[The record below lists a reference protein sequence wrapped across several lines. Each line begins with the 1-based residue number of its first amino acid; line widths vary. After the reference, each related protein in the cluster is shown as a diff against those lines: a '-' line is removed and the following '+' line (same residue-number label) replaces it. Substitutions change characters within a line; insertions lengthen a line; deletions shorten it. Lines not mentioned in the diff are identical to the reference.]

1 MKIAVI
7 TGAAGGI
14 GYATVEKFVG
24 EGFAVAAMDLVP
36 AEKAAEKMARF
47 GGKVTYF
54 VGDLSDSD
62 SRRTFVEAVYEKY
75 GHVDVLVNVAGV
87 APRQRNDILHM
98 TEESYD
104 WVMGINAKG
113 TFFLTQLFANRM
125 IEQPEK
131 DGVRG
136 YIVNI
141 SSMSAYT
148 SSTNRGEYCIS
159 KAGVS
164 MITTLFADRLA
175 EYGIIVNEIRP
186 GIIMTGM
193 TETVKAKYDHLIND
207 VGILPIK
214 RWGQPEDIA
223 RAVYALASGAFG
235 YTTGQSVDVDGGFHI
250 QRL

>member
-14 GYATVEKFVG
+14 GYATVEKFVS
-24 EGFAVAAMDLVP
+24 EGYAVAAMDLVP
-36 AEKAAEKMARF
+36 AERAAEKMARF
-47 GGKVTYF
+47 GDKVMYF
-54 VGDLSDSD
+54 VGDLSKAE
-62 SRRTFVEAVYEKY
+62 SRQAFVDAAIARF
-75 GHVDVLVNVAGV
+75 GRIDVLVNVAGV
-87 APRQRNDILHM
+87 APRQRNDILGM

-104 WVMGINAKG
+104 FVMGINTKG
-113 TFFLTQLFANRM
+113 TFFLTQLVANKM
-125 IEQPEK
+125 IAQEAV

-164 MITTLFADRLA
+164 MITKLFADRLA
-175 EYGIIVNEIRP
+175 EFGITVNEIRP

-193 TETVKAKYDHLIND
+193 TEVVKAKYDNLINN
-207 VGILPIK
+207 VGILPIA

-223 RAVYALASGAFG
+223 KAVYVLANGELG